1 MLLYNSLK
9 INIYNINDINNL
21 SFKFSLL
28 IKNSIYLY
36 FQGCIGVG
44 KSYFCNNLI
53 YNLLKSKNILINS
66 PSFNIIN
73 EYKYKN
79 IFIYHIDLYNIKNE
93 YDFYNIE
100 IYNYLNN
107 KNICLI
113 EWSDK
118 YINLLPICD
127 LCFYF
132 YFINYKKRFIY
143 IKSFTNLGNKILNL
157 I

>member
-1 MLLYNSLK
+1 MLYYSLK
-9 INIYNINDINNL
+9 INIYSIKDLNNL

-28 IKNSIYLY
+28 IKNPIYLY

-44 KSYFCNNLI
+44 KSFFCINLI
-53 YNLLKSKNILINS
+53 YNLLKNKNILINS

-79 IFIYHIDLYNIKNE
+79 FFIYHFDLYNIKNK
-93 YDFYNIE
+93 YDFYNLE
-100 IYNYLNN
+100 IYDYLNN
-107 KNICLI
+107 KNICLV

-118 YINLLPICD
+118 YIDLLPICD
-127 LCFYF
+127 LYFYF
-132 YFINYKKRFIY
+132 YIINNNKRIVY
-143 IKSFTNLGNKILNL
+143 IKSFTDLGNNILNL